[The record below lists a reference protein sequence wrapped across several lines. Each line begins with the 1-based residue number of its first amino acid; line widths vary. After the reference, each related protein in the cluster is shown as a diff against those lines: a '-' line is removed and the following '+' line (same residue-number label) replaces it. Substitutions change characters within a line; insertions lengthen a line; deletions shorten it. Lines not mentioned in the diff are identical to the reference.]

1 MVQVDNYL
9 DNLGFSLKQMPL
21 EKVKHVIQVLHHAHL
36 NGKQIFI
43 MGNGGSASTASHLVC
58 DLAKNNYFEGL
69 PPFRA
74 IDLNSS
80 NAIFTA
86 LANDEGYENVFAHQL
101 RNLIQPND
109 IVIAI
114 STSGNSPNILKA
126 VQLANRVGAI
136 SIGFTGFEGG
146 KLSEMVNIEVRV
158 PSDNIRHV
166 EDIHMIISHLISFA
180 LYEISR
186 DTLAIQVKTSKT
198 FAKPTKISET
208 ESGEKGSSKTGP
220 LVNSIIQAAGG
231 TNLSKENSSMLFQ
244 LLKMLLELTETK
256 SGTLILLDE
265 SGNIIDG
272 AQVYGD
278 KALSPTLDQLIDIS
292 QNGLAGWVV
301 KNQQSALIESTS
313 DDQRWLRRPWETE
326 EEDSKSA
333 ISVPF
338 KSGKVVGAIT
348 LVRPKNNRFS
358 IKDLEL
364 VTNMASSF
372 APAILKNK
380 DDKDDVMK

>member
-9 DNLGFSLKQMPL
+9 NNLGFSLKQMPL

-58 DLAKNNYFEGL
+58 DLAKNIYFEGL
-69 PPFRA
+69 PPFKA

-126 VQLANRVGAI
+126 VELANRVGAI

-198 FAKPTKISET
+198 FAKPTKISEIGSF
-208 ESGEKGSSKTGP
+208 EEGSSKTGP

-265 SGNIIDG
+265 NGNIIDG

-372 APAILKNK
+372 APAIFKNK
-380 DDKDDVMK
+380 DDKDDVVK